1 MKKIV
6 IEISDAQHK
15 EMKAF
20 LEKCF
25 SSSLEEEC
33 MGMDD
38 YTIKVQTSILG
49 STLEV
54 EMYGKMELGDVKWKI
69 ED

>member
-1 MKKIV
+1 
-6 IEISDAQHK
+6 
-15 EMKAF
+15 
-20 LEKCF
+20 
-25 SSSLEEEC
+25 

-38 YTIKVQTSILG
+38 YTIKVQTSIL
-49 STLEV
+49 EI

>member
-1 MKKIV
+1 
-6 IEISDAQHK
+6 
-15 EMKAF
+15 MKAF

-38 YTIKVQTSILG
+38 YTIKVQTGILEI
-49 STLEV
+49 EV
-54 EMYGKMELGDVKWKI
+54 YGKMELGAVKWKI

>member
-1 MKKIV
+1 
-6 IEISDAQHK
+6 
-15 EMKAF
+15 
-20 LEKCF
+20 
-25 SSSLEEEC
+25 

-38 YTIKVQTSILG
+38 YTIKVQTGILV

>member
-1 MKKIV
+1 MKKII
-6 IEISDAQHK
+6 IEISDVQHE

-25 SSSLEEEC
+25 SSSLEEES

-38 YTIKVQTSILG
+38 YTIKVRTSILG

>member
-1 MKKIV
+1 
-6 IEISDAQHK
+6 
-15 EMKAF
+15 MKAF

-25 SSSLEEEC
+25 SSSHEEEC

-38 YTIKVQTSILG
+38 YTIKVQTSILV